1 MTHHILAFGKTG
13 QLGRAL
19 IDQADHSDVSLVSI
33 SRSECDLA
41 QTADR
46 LRSFLETQDRPD
58 AVIIA
63 AAYTAVDLAE
73 TERETAYAV
82 NHRAPKVISEY
93 CREQDIPMVV
103 VSTDYVFDGNKS
115 SPYLETDR
123 VAPINVYGAS
133 KLAGE
138 ESVGGS
144 GCRHAILRTSWV
156 FDGQGKNFF
165 TTMMKLG
172 ETRSDL
178 NVVADQYGRPTY
190 AADLANAV
198 YLSAKALIERNK
210 SAEGVFHIS
219 GAGDVTNWADFAKHI
234 FDQTASMRSHTMAV
248 NPISSSEYPTK
259 AKRPDYSVLDT
270 SKFEK
275 IHNVVMP
282 NWTDGL
288 NRAIHHYVSNAKD

>member
-1 MTHHILAFGKTG
+1 MTHHILTFGRTG

-19 IDQADHSDVSLVSI
+19 IDQADHSDVSLISI

-46 LRSFLETQDRPD
+46 LRSFLESQDRPD
-58 AVIIA
+58 AVILA

-73 TERETAYAV
+73 TKRETAYAV

-93 CREQDIPMVV
+93 CREQDIPVV
-103 VSTDYVFDGNKS
+103 FVSTDYVFDGEKS
-115 SPYLETDR
+115 SPYLETDK

-138 ESVGGS
+138 ESVSGS
-144 GCRHAILRTSWV
+144 ECRHVILRTSWV

-165 TTMMKLG
+165 TTMMKLAK
-172 ETRSDL
+172 TRKEL
-178 NVVADQYGRPTY
+178 NVVDDQYGRPTY
-190 AADLANAV
+190 AIDLAKAV
-198 YLSAKALIERNK
+198 YLSAKALIERDK
-210 SAEGVFHIS
+210 DAEGIFHIS
-219 GAGDVTNWADFAKHI
+219 GAGDFTSWAEFAKRI
-234 FDQTASMRSHTMAV
+234 FDQTEAMRSHKMTV
-248 NPISSSEYPTK
+248 NAIPSSEYPTI
-259 AKRPDYSVLDT
+259 AKRPKYSVMDT

-288 NRAIHHYVSNAKD
+288 NRAIQEYVSNAKD